1 MKTDLTLGIQ
11 NPCKT
16 QDIIVQT
23 KAHVATD
30 IKIADIEMTPSR
42 EQSKKLLPSIQSVP
56 KKTISPKIINL
67 SKYKLKKP
75 ELSLLRKRLKLLQ
88 KEIF

>member
-1 MKTDLTLGIQ
+1 MKTDLTPGIQ

-30 IKIADIEMTPSR
+30 IKIADIEMTPIQR
-42 EQSKKLLPSIQSVP
+42 TIKKTFIINTKCSEEDHITQDNKSIQIQV
-56 KKTISPKIINL
+56 KKTGIKFTS
-67 SKYKLKKP
+67 
-75 ELSLLRKRLKLLQ
+75 Q
-88 KEIF
+88 KS